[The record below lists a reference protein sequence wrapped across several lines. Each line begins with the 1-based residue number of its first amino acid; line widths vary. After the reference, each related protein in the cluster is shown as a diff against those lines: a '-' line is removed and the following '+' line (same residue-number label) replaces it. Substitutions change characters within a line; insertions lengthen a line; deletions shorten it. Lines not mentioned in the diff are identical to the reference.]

1 MECTCR
7 FAELK
12 ALHGIEDEKPTS
24 RMLGPQKMSSGLISN
39 DLELIITD
47 ELGNNI
53 ADWFSMNELEFSLS
67 CMQVLP

>member
-12 ALHGIEDEKPTS
+12 ALHGIEDEKATS

-39 DLELIITD
+39 DLGTI
-47 ELGNNI
+47 
-53 ADWFSMNELEFSLS
+53 S
-67 CMQVLP
+67 